1 MFHFFA
7 FYTCVL
13 FELHLQLLNKGIDD
27 DDDDCRHLP
36 DVLDSN
42 GNPNRE
48 QMFWGMFWSCS
59 YGGSHMLRTFRNASS
74 LLIARLSCGKR
85 PSPCSAAESAASLA
99 NTCLCNGHKHRC
111 LLVIHNSSFVSSA
124 DTRRHLRSAKHH
136 LHVLALP
143 AQQLRPSGVLG
154 CWPDGVGLSPVFYP
168 GFNEQHRLL

>member
-1 MFHFFA
+1 MMMTADICPTYLTLTVTLTGSRCSEGCSGHVRTA
-7 FYTCVL
+7 AVTCW
-13 FELHLQLLNKGIDD
+13 ELSETPVHYLSRVYHAANALRLAPQQHPQ
-27 DDDDCRHLP
+27 RHLRI
-36 DVLDSN
+36 L
-42 GNPNRE
+42 
-48 QMFWGMFWSCS
+48 
-59 YGGSHMLRTFRNASS
+59 
-74 LLIARLSCGKR
+74 
-85 PSPCSAAESAASLA
+85 
-99 NTCLCNGHKHRC
+99 CLCNGHKHRC